1 MTRSAVLG
9 ARRQILAAALG
20 TILLPAPAAAQL
32 AKVETND
39 VRIVYAEGAASFLA
53 PYATQTVLNS
63 LAFQKRLFRFEPSE
77 KTTVMLVDFQDYGNA
92 WATSVPRN
100 TVQVQIA
107 PLNFLFE
114 TLSANER
121 LHMIANHELVHVAT
135 MDQGTGPDL
144 AFRRLFSGK
153 VNPIDEQPESV
164 LYFYLTS
171 PRVAAPRWYAE
182 GLAVFVDTW
191 MAAGLGRAQSG
202 YDEMVFRAMVRDNA
216 RFYDPLGLAS
226 EGTRIDFQV
235 EVNSYLYGARFM
247 TWLAYHYSPEKLIE
261 WASRHPGSKAYYAS
275 QFRHVFGTSL
285 ESAWQAWIDF
295 ERQFQRANLDAIRKT
310 PVTEARDVS
319 KRALGSISRAYHD
332 PARGRIY
339 AAFNYPGVVAHIG
352 AISTSTGEVEHLT
365 DIKGPRI
372 YQVTSLAY
380 DAGTGTIFYTTDNNG
395 LRDLV
400 KLDVATR
407 RTETL
412 QKDLRVGDLAFCRAD
427 RSLWGVRHLNG
438 LVSIVR
444 MAPPYTDWTRVVT
457 LPYGQVVYDLDVS
470 PDGTQVVMGYGDVS
484 GRQKVRVLRVD
495 SLSRQDAP
503 PVAEFDFDTAVPSG
517 FVFSDNGRTL
527 YGSSYFTGVSNIF
540 KYDIATKKLDL
551 VTNAETGFFR
561 PLPLEGD
568 DLLVFRFAGEGFV
581 PARVTARPVTDAGVI
596 TFLGERTIAKHPV
609 LQTWA
614 VGSPAQ
620 VNLDALE
627 KTTGTYRLAGG
638 LALESM
644 YPILQG
650 YKDTTAA
657 GLRAEFSDPLGFNRA
672 NVSVAFSPG
681 GEIAARERLHVR
693 AEYHRY
699 DWRAHAAWNDADFYD
714 LFGPTRNSRKGYSL
728 GLGHT
733 TSLIFDE
740 PKRLDLKVDG
750 RFAGGLDQLPQY
762 QNVPVKVDTLFSITA
777 DLTYSHTRS
786 SLGAVDAEKGQR
798 ASLSARGDYVNR
810 SIFTRVHGTYDF
822 GVPVPGIGHSS
833 FWLRTAA
840 GLSPQDASEPFANF
854 YFGGFGNNYVDRDD
868 EKRYRRYYS
877 FPGADL
883 NAIGGRNFART
894 LLEWNLPPVRFSRA
908 GTPGFYLSWMRPAVF
923 VGGLVTNLDDD
934 RLQRTAV
941 TTGGQIDFRFTILS
955 TLDLT
960 LSAGAG
966 ATFERGRPA
975 SREAMLSLRLLR

>member
-1 MTRSAVLG
+1 MVAAVLG
-9 ARRQILAAALG
+9 LALQAV
-20 TILLPAPAAAQL
+20 PASAQL
-32 AKVETND
+32 AKVETSD
-39 VRIVYAEGAASFLA
+39 VRIVYVDGSLSFLA

-63 LAFQKRLFRFEPSE
+63 LAFQKKLFDFRPSE
-77 KTTVMLVDFQDYGNA
+77 RTTVMLVDFQDYGNA

-100 TVQVQIA
+100 TMQVQVA
-107 PLNFLFE
+107 PLSFLFE

-135 MDQGTGPDL
+135 MDQGAGSDL
-144 AFRRLFSGK
+144 TFRRLFLGK

-171 PRVAAPRWYAE
+171 PRVAAPRWFAE
-182 GLAVFVDTW
+182 GLAVFIDTW
-191 MAAGLGRAQSG
+191 MSAGLGRAQSG
-202 YDEMVFRAMVRDNA
+202 YDEMVFRAMVKDGA

-235 EVNSYLYGARFM
+235 EVNSYLYGARFV

-261 WASRHPGSKAYYAS
+261 WASRHAGSKAYYAS
-275 QFRHVFGTSL
+275 QFQHVFGTPL
-285 ESAWQAWIDF
+285 ESAWAAWIEF
-295 ERQFQRANLDAIRKT
+295 EKQFQRANLDAIRKT
-310 PVTEARDVS
+310 PVTETRDIS
-319 KRALGSISRAYHD
+319 RRALGSISRAYHD
-332 PARGRIY
+332 PARGKIY

-352 AISTSTGEVEHLT
+352 AISTATGEVEHLA

-380 DAGTGTIFYTTDNNG
+380 DPDSGTIFYTTDNNG

-407 RTETL
+407 RTELL
-412 QKDLRVGDLAFCRAD
+412 QKDLRVGDLAFSRSD
-427 RSLWGVRHLNG
+427 RSLWGIRHLNG
-438 LVSIVR
+438 LVSIVK
-444 MAPPYTDWTRVVT
+444 MTPPYDDWTRVVT

-470 PDGTQVVMGYGDVS
+470 PDGTQIVVGYGDVS

-495 SLSRQDAP
+495 SLSNQNAA

-517 FVFSDNGRTL
+517 FIFSNDGRAL

-540 KYDIATKKLDL
+540 RYDIVSRNLQL
-551 VTNAETGFFR
+551 ITNADTGFFR
-561 PLPLEGD
+561 PLPLAGD
-568 DLLVFRFAGEGFV
+568 DLLVFRFTGEGFV
-581 PARVTARPVTDAGVI
+581 PARVTSGPVSDPGVI

-620 VNLDALE
+620 VNLDTLE
-627 KTTGTYRLAGG
+627 KATGTYRLVGG
-638 LALESM
+638 LGLESM

-650 YKDTTAA
+650 YKDTAA
-657 GLRAEFSDPLGFNRA
+657 VGLRAEYSDPLGFNRA
-672 NVSVAFSPG
+672 NVSVSFSPG
-681 GEIAARERLHVR
+681 GTIANRERLHVR
-693 AEYHRY
+693 TEYQRY
-699 DWRAHAAWNDADFYD
+699 DWRVHAAWNDADFYD
-714 LFGPTRNSRKGYSL
+714 LFGPTRNSRKGYSV

-733 TSLIFDE
+733 KTLIFDE

-750 RFAGGLDQLPQY
+750 RFAGSLDQLPQY
-762 QNVPVKVDTLFSITA
+762 QNVPVTVDKLFSLTA
-777 DLTYSHTRS
+777 DLTYTNTRS

-798 ASLSARGDYVNR
+798 ASLSARGDYVNS

-822 GVPVPGIGHSS
+822 GLPVPGIGHSS
-833 FWLRTAA
+833 LWLRSAA
-840 GLSPQDASEPFANF
+840 GFSPQDAAEPFANF
-854 YFGGFGNNYVDRDD
+854 YFGGFGNNYVDRDE

-877 FPGADL
+877 FPGAEL

-923 VGGLVTNLDDD
+923 VGGLVTNLDDES
-934 RLQRTAV
+934 LQRKAV
-941 TTGGQIDFRFTILS
+941 TTGAQVDFRFTILS

-966 ATFERGRPA
+966 VTMERGRPA
-975 SREAMLSLRLLR
+975 AREAMLSLRLLR